1 MRKAAVAGLAAGLG
15 LWVVGVFLALQLG
28 RGLLAR
34 RPPRDTPAAEPDDS
48 GRSRPEALAVAIAT
62 PPGTRPAR
70 DADAEAS
77 PERDDL
83 VEVYRDYHPYFVRG
97 DLDGDGTLDFVQA
110 FVRERGGQPLF
121 DVAVFLGDG
130 TGGFRPPLLVETGL
144 DLAAG
149 DLAIDRTLLV
159 VTPDLTAEQTRRFR
173 FDRSRRRFV
182 DVDAEGGVPEDD
194 SPDATPDDRP
204 RAHV

>member
-1 MRKAAVAGLAAGLG
+1 MRKAAVVGLVAGLL
-15 LWVVGVFLALQLG
+15 LWTAGVFLVLRLG
-28 RGLLAR
+28 RGLLDR
-34 RPPRDTPAAEPDDS
+34 KGPRGVEAPEPDDS
-48 GRSRPEALAVAIAT
+48 GRSGPEALAVERAT

-70 DADAEAS
+70 DDDAEAS
-77 PERDDL
+77 PERQDL
-83 VEVYRDYHPYFVRG
+83 VEAYREYHPYFVRG
-97 DLDGDGTLDFVQA
+97 DLDGDGALDFVQA

-149 DLAIDRTLLV
+149 DLTIDRTLLV

-173 FDRSRRRFV
+173 FDRVRRRFV
-182 DVDAEGGVPEDD
+182 DVDAEGAAPEDD
-194 SPDATPDDRP
+194 APDATPDDRP